1 MARIL
6 VVNPNCSIACSAGI
20 SAALAP
26 FRLPAAPAFEVATL
40 REGPPAIY
48 DWRDWHGVVEPLCR
62 LVEREAAD
70 AYVIACASDPGIE
83 AARAATPRPVFGVF
97 RCAVAAAV
105 ARAERFGVIAIV
117 DASKARH
124 LAALR
129 AMGLEARLAAEVALN
144 VTMETLLE
152 PRGGARAAD
161 RGGARVRG
169 GGCRG
174 GDPRLHRHG
183 ASPRRGRGRRRR
195 AGDRAVP
202 GRGGVSSLAVAGDS
216 DHGRHISPRTP
227 LRCTPP
233 RGGGRGQ
240 LVAVTRFQR
249 SSLCGLR
256 LLDHVVVSHAVCAAR
271 RGPMPAVRDRGA
283 VCGFDERGLTGG

>member
-6 VVNPNCSIACSAGI
+6 VVNPNSSVACSAGI

-26 FRLPAAPAFEVATL
+26 FRLPGAPDFVVATL
-40 REGPPAIY
+40 AEGPPAIY

-83 AARAATPRPVFGVF
+83 AARAMTRQPVFGVF
-97 RCAVAAAV
+97 RCAVAAAA

-144 VTMETLLE
+144 VTMETLLQPE
-152 PRGGARAAD
+152 AARASLIDAG
-161 RGGARVRG
+161 RACVASGA
-169 GGCRG
+169 
-174 GDPRLHRHG
+174 
-183 ASPRRGRGRRRR
+183 
-195 AGDRAVP
+195 
-202 GRGGVSSLAVAGDS
+202 
-216 DHGRHISPRTP
+216 
-227 LRCTPP
+227 
-233 RGGGRGQ
+233 
-240 LVAVTRFQR
+240 
-249 SSLCGLR
+249 
-256 LLDHVVVSHAVCAAR
+256 
-271 RGPMPAVRDRGA
+271 GA
-283 VCGFDERGLTGG
+283 VILGCTGMAHHRAAVEDAAGVPVIEPCQAAAAIALGSLLSA